1 MRVIRLADLLAH
13 KYELA
18 SEGAASLQDTLRDVE
33 GKLKDAYNNYIDL
46 KVSKSKA
53 YVAIPILAHQGE
65 AHCQKIVGHM
75 QFILA
80 NIKSLIAKPVRLFKA
95 LNKVLALISSLDE
108 TIKNTKKKSPQHLP
122 DHPTLNMN
130 NSDLSRLENSLKRF
144 SSLIVAAAQKLQ
156 PIAVELAK
164 VETDEG
170 EEPEDFSLQ
179 GDVVV
184 PEALP
189 LTRNE
194 RRDFFLM
201 YPNEAAAY
209 GFTGSQITDN
219 LDTVMQILDDPG
231 MSKEFDTFVKAI
243 KRGHVPKN
251 GALIKNLADKI
262 RDLIGHRQANVSALE
277 NKPIL

>member
-1 MRVIRLADLLAH
+1 MSIFRLADLLAH
-13 KYELA
+13 KYELV
-18 SEGAASLQDTLRDVE
+18 SEGASLQDTLRDVE

-65 AHCQKIVGHM
+65 PHCQKIVGHM

-80 NIKSLIAKPVRLFKA
+80 NIKTLIAKPVRLFKA

-108 TIKNTKKKSPQHLP
+108 TIKNTKKKSPEHLP
-122 DHPTLNMN
+122 DHPTLNMGHN
-130 NSDLSRLENSLKRF
+130 DLSRLENSLKRF
-144 SSLIVAAAQKLQ
+144 SSLIVTAAQKLQ

-164 VETDEG
+164 VETEEG

-179 GDVVV
+179 GNIVV
-184 PEALP
+184 PEAKP

-194 RRDFFLM
+194 IRDFFLM

-209 GFTGSQITDN
+209 GFTGDDSQEN
-219 LDTVMQILDDPG
+219 LDIISALIEEQG
-231 MSKEFDTFVKAI
+231 MSREFGKFVRAI
-243 KRGHVPKN
+243 KGKGNPDN
-251 GALIKNLADKI
+251 GNLIRQMANSINNALRARKQTNFP
-262 RDLIGHRQANVSALE
+262 AL
-277 NKPIL
+277 